1 MHSMNGWRHVC
12 TMCVQPTAVS
22 MAYLLRSLITHC
34 TDRIPSTIG
43 LFIKLGQSIGI
54 QATILPKPY
63 REAFSTIFDAAPQI
77 TYDEVEKVFRSEFGG
92 KLPLEIFESFD
103 KKPIASA
110 SIAQVHRARLRL
122 PSIDGKPGE
131 IREVAVKVQ
140 KPAIKKQLAL
150 DLWSYQSVFLVGRI
164 TPVMVNL
171 NGIFFCNSA
180 LLWIYEK
187 AFQIP
192 CYFIAPYVAQQ
203 IKQETDFLN
212 EADNSERTARFIAD
226 EPSLRDKIHV
236 PYVFGEISHIRKCLS
251 LIRCCTVLYT
261 GTLRHHGS

>member
-1 MHSMNGWRHVC
+1 MIL
-12 TMCVQPTAVS
+12 P
-22 MAYLLRSLITHC
+22 
-34 TDRIPSTIG
+34 G

-77 TYDEVEKVFRSEFGG
+77 PYEDVEKVFKAEFGG
-92 KLPLEIFESFD
+92 KLPLDIFESFD
-103 KKPIASA
+103 KTPIASA

-131 IREVAVKVQ
+131 AREVAVKVQ
-140 KPAIKKQLAL
+140 KPAIKKQLNL
-150 DLWSYQSVFLVGRI
+150 DLWSYQSVSVLWPQSLQILIKPPATHVS
-164 TPVMVNL
+164 PSL
-171 NGIFFCNSA
+171 SA

-192 CYFIAPYVAQQ
+192 CYFVAPYVSQQ

-212 EADNSERTARFIAD
+212 EAENSERTARYVAD
-226 EPSLRDKIHV
+226 EPSLRDKIYV
-236 PYVFGEISHIRKCLS
+236 P
-251 LIRCCTVLYT
+251 
-261 GTLRHHGS
+261 